1 MRARI
6 LIATGLLLA
15 GAVAARAQ
23 NPQNPQNVTLDKTD
37 CLPREQNGVV
47 RATLPALTTGQSP
60 RLYFRWREHEDFYWV
75 TLEAEPGNRYW
86 AIPPKP
92 EHRNEQVEVYAAVA
106 DAAGRMVAR
115 SESQIVRV
123 TDDCR
128 VRLSE
133 KERGVA
139 ENLTIGETSAK
150 QQGQKVL
157 AFLCDG
163 VVTRINH
170 AGIRRSD
177 EVCRACVIAW
187 WQHKAI
193 LIPTAVTGI
202 AVSVGEAPEP
212 SPSRP

>member
-1 MRARI
+1 MRVRI
-6 LIATGLLLA
+6 LLAASLLFA
-15 GAVAARAQ
+15 GAVTARAQ
-23 NPQNPQNVTLDKTD
+23 SVSLDKTS
-37 CLPREQNGVV
+37 CVPREQNGIV
-47 RATLPALTTGQSP
+47 RASIPAALNAGQSP

-75 TLEAEPGNRYW
+75 AMEAEPGGRYW

-92 EHRNEQVEVYAAVA
+92 EARNEQVEVYGALV
-106 DAAGRMVAR
+106 DATGRAVAR
-115 SESQIVRV
+115 SESQVIKVMN
-123 TDDCR
+123 DCK
-128 VRLSE
+128 VQLSE

-139 ENLTIGETSAK
+139 ENLTVGETSAK

-170 AGIRRSD
+170 AGVRRSD

-187 WQHKAI
+187 WQRKAV
-193 LIPTAVTGI
+193 LIPAAVTGI
-202 AVSVGEAPEP
+202 GIIVTEPPEP

>member
-23 NPQNPQNVTLDKTD
+23 NPQNPQNATLDKTD

-75 TLEAEPGNRYW
+75 ALEAEPGNRYW

-92 EHRNEQVEVYAAVA
+92 EHRNEQVELYSAVV
-106 DAAGRMVAR
+106 DATGRAVAR
-115 SESQIVRV
+115 SESQLVKV
-123 TDDCR
+123 TDDCK

-187 WQHKAI
+187 WQRKAI
-193 LIPTAVTGI
+193 LIPAAITGI
-202 AVSVGEAPEP
+202 GVVVGEAPEP

>member
-23 NPQNPQNVTLDKTD
+23 SPQTPQNATLDRTD
-37 CLPREQNGVV
+37 CIPREQNGVV

-75 TLEAEPGNRYW
+75 ALEAEPANRFW

-92 EHRNEQVEVYAAVA
+92 ERRNEQVEVYAAVV
-106 DAAGRMVAR
+106 DAAGRVAAR
-115 SESQIVRV
+115 SEPQIVKV
-123 TDDCR
+123 TDDCK
-128 VRLSE
+128 VRLGE

-139 ENLTIGETSAK
+139 ENLTVGETSAK

-163 VVTRINH
+163 VVTRVNH

-187 WQHKAI
+187 WQRKAI
-193 LIPTAVTGI
+193 LIPAALTG
-202 AVSVGEAPEP
+202 VGVIVADSPEP